1 MMTIRVTGFYDI
13 KTMLSVL
20 DDLNALADKN
30 LSLNRPLQSSLI
42 ADLADALEDA
52 IQDAKEQA
60 EDDLQAYNAYYNK

>member
-1 MMTIRVTGFYDI
+1 MTIRVTGSYNM

-20 DDLNALADKN
+20 DDLNTLCDKKV
-30 LSLNRPLQSSLI
+30 SLNRSLEGALI
-42 ADLADALEDA
+42 ADLADALEEA